1 MTSLPAFHPTVVH
14 MLADAAEHS
23 GDAAALVSDEGALT
37 YRQYVRCVGGFAAEL
52 MEIGNPGDRVALICG
67 NSMDMAIAMF
77 AVHAARMQ
85 VVPVNPIYTEREL
98 HHILSDAEPVAVV
111 FDDEVGPLIEGL
123 ADRLRIAARIR
134 IGGEGGRSLAERR
147 DDETAALPG
156 APPKPDELATL
167 QYTGG
172 TTGLP
177 KGVNITHGQLSINL
191 SQREAVVP
199 TVPDGETVLCV
210 MPLFHVF
217 ASCMCLHLTAHC
229 RGRMVIQR
237 RYHPDRV
244 LDAIEREGITVLP
257 VGPTIFNGLMA
268 MDRFAATDFS
278 TLRTVY
284 SGSAPLPVDT
294 LRKWRQVTGTPILE
308 GYGQTEAGPLLTS
321 NVAGKPIVPGSVG
334 PPVPETEVQIVD
346 VETGETVL
354 PPGEEGEIRARGPQ
368 IMSGYRNRPE
378 ETALALRG
386 GWLYTG
392 DIGKLDEDGVLWIT
406 DRKKDMVIVGGYN
419 VYPREI
425 DEVLFAHPN
434 VVEAAAVGVPD
445 DYRGEAIHA
454 FVVLRDRTGDPAAA
468 LLDYCRDGLAKY
480 KVPAHIHVV
489 DRLMKT
495 TVGKID
501 KAAMRQSLTA

>member
-1 MTSLPAFHPTVVH
+1 MTSLPAVHPTVVH
-14 MLADAAEHS
+14 MLADGAGRS
-23 GDAAALVSDEGALT
+23 GDAVALVSDEGALT

-52 MEIGNPGDRVALICG
+52 LEIGGAGDRVALVCG

-77 AVHAARMQ
+77 AVHAAGMQ
-85 VVPVNPIYTEREL
+85 AVPVNPIYTEREL
-98 HHILSDAEPVAVV
+98 HHILSDAEAVAVV
-111 FDDEVGPLIEGL
+111 FDDGAGPLIEGL
-123 ADRLRIAARIR
+123 ADQLRIAARIR
-134 IGGEGGRSLAERR
+134 IGGEGGRSLAEWR

-156 APPKPDELATL
+156 ALPKPDDLATL

-177 KGVNITHGQLSINL
+177 KGVNITHGQISINL

-199 TVPDGETVLCV
+199 TVPDDETVLCV

-217 ASCMCLHLTAHC
+217 ASCMCLHLTAYC
-229 RGRMVIQR
+229 RGRLVIQR

-278 TLRTVY
+278 ALRTVY

-346 VETGETVL
+346 VETGGIVL
-354 PPGEEGEIRARGPQ
+354 SPGEEGEIRARGPQ

-378 ETALALRG
+378 ETALALQG

-392 DIGKLDEDGVLWIT
+392 DIGKLDEDGILWIT

-434 VVEAAAVGVPD
+434 VIEAAAVGVPD

-468 LLDYCRDGLAKY
+468 LLDHCRDSLAKY

-489 DRLMKT
+489 DQLMKT

-501 KAAMRQSLTA
+501 KVAMRQSLTA

>member
-1 MTSLPAFHPTVVH
+1 MTSLPAVHPTVVH
-14 MLADAAEHS
+14 MLADAAERS
-23 GDAAALVSDEGALT
+23 GGAAALVSDEGALT

-52 MEIGNPGDRVALICG
+52 LEIGGAGDRVALVCG

-111 FDDEVGPLIEGL
+111 FDDEVGPLVEGL
-123 ADRLRIAARIR
+123 ADRLRIGSRVR
-134 IGGEGGRSLAERR
+134 IGGEGGRSLAEWR
-147 DDETAALPG
+147 DDETAVLPG
-156 APPKPDELATL
+156 ALPKPDELATL

-177 KGVNITHGQLSINL
+177 KGVNITHGQLSINI
-191 SQREAVVP
+191 SQREDAWS
-199 TVPDGETVLCV
+199 TTPDAETVLCV

-217 ASCMCLHLTAHC
+217 ASSTCLHLAVYC
-229 RGRMVIQR
+229 RGKLVIQR
-237 RYHPDRV
+237 RYHPKDV
-244 LDAIEREGITVLP
+244 LTAIERHRITVLP
-257 VGPTIFNGLMA
+257 VGPTIFTGVMA
-268 MDRFAATDFS
+268 LENFAATDFS
-278 TLRTVY
+278 SLRFAL
-284 SGSAPLPVDT
+284 SGSAPLPEET
-294 LRKWRQVTGTPILE
+294 LKRWQRLTGTQIYE
-308 GYGQTEAGPLLTS
+308 GYGQTEAGPVLTG
-321 NVAGKPIVPGSVG
+321 NRVGEDIIPGSVG
-334 PPVPETEVQIVD
+334 WPLPRTEIQIVD
-346 VETGETVL
+346 VETGEIVL

-378 ETALALRG
+378 ETAQALRG

-445 DYRGEAIHA
+445 DYRGEVIHA
-454 FVVLRDRTGDPAAA
+454 FVVLRDQTGDPAAA
-468 LLDYCRDGLAKY
+468 LLDYCRDSLAKY

>member
-1 MTSLPAFHPTVVH
+1 
-14 MLADAAEHS
+14 
-23 GDAAALVSDEGALT
+23 
-37 YRQYVRCVGGFAAEL
+37 
-52 MEIGNPGDRVALICG
+52 
-67 NSMDMAIAMF
+67 
-77 AVHAARMQ
+77 
-85 VVPVNPIYTEREL
+85 
-98 HHILSDAEPVAVV
+98 
-111 FDDEVGPLIEGL
+111 
-123 ADRLRIAARIR
+123 
-134 IGGEGGRSLAERR
+134 
-147 DDETAALPG
+147 
-156 APPKPDELATL
+156 
-167 QYTGG
+167 
-172 TTGLP
+172 
-177 KGVNITHGQLSINL
+177 
-191 SQREAVVP
+191 
-199 TVPDGETVLCV
+199 
-210 MPLFHVF
+210 
-217 ASCMCLHLTAHC
+217 
-229 RGRMVIQR
+229 MVIQR
-237 RYHPDRV
+237 RYHPDQV

-294 LRKWRQVTGTPILE
+294 LRKWRQVTGTQILE

-321 NVAGKPIVPGSVG
+321 NVAGKPIIPGSVG
-334 PPVPETEVQIVD
+334 PPVPETEIQIVD

-468 LLDYCRDGLAKY
+468 LLDYCRDSLAKY